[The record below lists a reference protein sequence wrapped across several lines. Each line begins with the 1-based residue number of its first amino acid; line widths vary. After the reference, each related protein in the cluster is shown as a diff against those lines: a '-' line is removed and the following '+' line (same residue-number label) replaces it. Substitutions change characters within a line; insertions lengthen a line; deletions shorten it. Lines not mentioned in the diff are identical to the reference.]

1 MPSVK
6 WVITGQTSPETTISL
21 YDGQL
26 HVGADEQATQIV
38 ATCTSEQD
46 LTTQASVT
54 IQIVDHVETQTEPAE
69 EPAEEPAS
77 EPAEEPQSEP
87 PAEGGAES

>member
-1 MPSVK
+1 MK
-6 WVITGQTSPETTISL
+6 WVITGQTSPETTISQ
-21 YDGQL
+21 YDGEL

-54 IQIVDHVETQTEPAE
+54 IQIVDHVETPTEPEPDTSAEEPEAPAE
-69 EPAEEPAS
+69 EPATEPS
-77 EPAEEPQSEP
+77 
-87 PAEGGAES
+87 AEGGEGA